1 MDIIALSN
9 KLLSQYGY
17 CNWKVEFDSSNAFA
31 GKTIYSS
38 NTLVFAECLKNM
50 NDNIIKDVVI
60 HEIAHVR
67 AGEFVE
73 SHGKYWRS
81 LAVSMGGTGNRRISE
96 TIKKIFKN
104 IVRRI
109 NINCIRIIECFK

>member
-1 MDIIALSN
+1 MDIVALSR
-9 KLLSQYGY
+9 KLLNQYGY
-17 CNWKVEFDSSNAFA
+17 SNWEIEFDSSNAFA
-31 GKTIYSS
+31 GKTVYAS
-38 NTLVFAECLKNM
+38 NTLVFAERLKNM

-67 AGEFVE
+67 AGQFVE

-96 TIKKIFKN
+96 TIK
-104 IVRRI
+104 
-109 NINCIRIIECFK
+109 RIIKTILQKIIFIK